1 MYLYSAISR
10 LWIYSVF
17 IHFWTFTNILSLFI
31 SGLLTISVFI
41 LFWPLYAFI
50 LLYSFLAFT
59 YILSL
64 FFFGLGMPIFCFFT
78 SGLYLYSALFIS
90 GLYLYSV
97 FTLFWPLPLFC
108 LIHFWPLPIFCLY
121 SFLAF
126 TYILLYSFLAFTYIL
141 SLFISFLFCLLS
153 YFLQYYPPANEC
165 NKIFI
170 SILYLSPP
178 TYEQHQNLLED
189 WLEHVLLFKHR
200 ANLCIGWLVLQII
213 KHFSLA
219 ANALAYSD
227 HTTLL
232 SKIHWMI
239 FRVERIAN

>member
-1 MYLYSAISR
+1 MKFR
-10 LWIYSVF
+10 VRSVF
-17 IHFWTFTNILSLFI
+17 YW
-31 SGLLTISVFI
+31 
-41 LFWPLYAFI
+41 AF
-50 LLYSFLAFT
+50 FT
-59 YILSL
+59 YIL
-64 FFFGLGMPIFCFFT
+64 FFYFWPLPF
-78 SGLYLYSALFIS
+78 SALFIY

-97 FTLFWPLPLFC
+97 IIL
-108 LIHFWPLPIFCLY
+108 FWPLPIFCHY

-200 ANLCIGWLVLQII
+200 ANLGIGWLVLQII

>member
-17 IHFWTFTNILSLFI
+17 IHLWT
-31 SGLLTISVFI
+31 
-41 LFWPLYAFI
+41 
-50 LLYSFLAFT
+50 FT
-59 YILSL
+59 YIL
-64 FFFGLGMPIFCFFT
+64 FFHFWPLPF
-78 SGLYLYSALFIS
+78 SALFIY

-97 FTLFWPLPLFC
+97 IIL
-108 LIHFWPLPIFCLY
+108 FWPLPIFCHY

-141 SLFISFLFCLLS
+141 SLFISFLFCKACLLS